1 MSVNRI
7 MTNPEVRVRS
17 DVLLRVP
24 DVAKRLVSR
33 EVVRDPFWSGVVHSA
48 DRTLGGAPL
57 MQEPLR
63 RTAPQDRIGVSWHLT
78 SDTHFSHANII
89 RYCDRPFSDLA
100 VMNERLVDAWNDR
113 VRPDD
118 EIWHLGDV
126 ALGRIEES
134 LLIIRRLHGRKFL
147 VPGNHDR
154 CWPGHKKVGD
164 WPEKYTA
171 AGFTLL
177 PRTTTLTL
185 ASREVLLCHFPYR
198 GDSGEMDRYRD
209 ERPADEGRWLL
220 HGHVHDRWRQL

>member
-1 MSVNRI
+1 M
-7 MTNPEVRVRS
+7 
-17 DVLLRVP
+17 
-24 DVAKRLVSR
+24 
-33 EVVRDPFWSGVVHSA
+33 
-48 DRTLGGAPL
+48 
-57 MQEPLR
+57 
-63 RTAPQDRIGVSWHLT
+63 HLT

-126 ALGRIEES
+126 AMGRIEES

-177 PRTTTLTL
+177 PRTTTLAL
-185 ASREVLLCHFPYR
+185 AGREVLL
-198 GDSGEMDRYRD
+198 
-209 ERPADEGRWLL
+209 
-220 HGHVHDRWRQL
+220 